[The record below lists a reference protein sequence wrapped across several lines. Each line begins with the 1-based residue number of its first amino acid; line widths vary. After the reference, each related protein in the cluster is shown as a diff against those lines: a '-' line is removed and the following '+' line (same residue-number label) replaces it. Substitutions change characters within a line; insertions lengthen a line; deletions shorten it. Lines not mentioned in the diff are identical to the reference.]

1 MKIKK
6 LGVVL
11 LLSSVFTYA
20 NADNIINE
28 YNNNDAQLK
37 LLEQKIK
44 IKEAEDKLMK
54 ISSGNYGNSAPTSAP
69 QGMQTG
75 SGLSNYNPFP
85 DKSIPLTSSGG
96 GSGSVDTGDTVVKL
110 NSIVRYD
117 NIKMVRMTVTG
128 NGDDYEANFKK
139 GDMLPSGEIL
149 KEIRN
154 GYVIVGKNNR
164 KLYPTP
170 SSVKKD

>member
-54 ISSGNYGNSAPTSAP
+54 ISSGDYSNSAPTSAP

-85 DKSIPLTSSGG
+85 DKSIPLSSSG
-96 GSGSVDTGDTVVKL
+96 GSGSVDMGDTVVKL
-110 NSIVRYD
+110 NG
-117 NIKMVRMTVTG
+117 IKDLSNSTFDAGT
-128 NGDDYEANFKK
+128 D
-139 GDMLPSGEIL
+139 IL
-149 KEIRN
+149 TIA
-154 GYVIVGKNNR
+154 
-164 KLYPTP
+164 
-170 SSVKKD
+170 